1 MRFPQQ
7 LEEVF
12 ERETSAARAHHLV
25 VGGLI
30 AILIYNLF
38 LYTDYLM
45 VPDVFMKAAFIRLGI
60 VTPLTILVLI
70 GLWRGLSPVL
80 RESIEAAITVCAG
93 ASVVY
98 ILVISKFPYVAYYH
112 TGLILVVT
120 FGNIVVRLRFWYALA
135 ASLLM
140 VAIYILFY
148 PVTPGLPAVIPM
160 INIIVLCSS
169 VIFTLFANYTLER
182 DQRRSYLLSLRE
194 RIRRTALAADN
205 TKLTELSHIDP
216 LTGIPNRRELAEYLT
231 RLLQQPRSNLLAIA
245 MFDID
250 HFKRYNDLYDHPA
263 GDECL
268 RQVAGALRESLRHD
282 GDLVARFGGE
292 EFVAVLPGADLQ
304 IVEQIAE
311 RMRQAVQDMAIPHA
325 TALGYGN
332 ITISA
337 GVATASTSGGV
348 DFQALFAAADS
359 ALYRAKS
366 GGRNCVWR

>member
-148 PVTPGLPAVIPM
+148 PVTPGLPAVVPM

-216 LTGIPNRRELAEYLT
+216 LTGIPNRRELDEYLT

-325 TALGYGN
+325 TAPGYGN

-366 GGRNCVWR
+366 GGRNCVRR